1 MEWTKYV
8 CGQFF
13 IVETLTFP
21 VLCRYSRAAMPS
33 LMYPSFCFF
42 FFQVF
47 FMQAPKSG
55 TMEWKGKGIGEF
67 RAFGLNVMS
76 RNKIWS
82 LLSIKREIIGNSK
95 MLL

>member
-8 CGQFF
+8 CGQFC
-13 IVETLTFP
+13 IDETLTFL

-33 LMYPSFCFF
+33 LMDPSFCT

-47 FMQAPKSG
+47 FMQAPKSRI
-55 TMEWKGKGIGEF
+55 MEWKGKGIGEF
-67 RAFGLNVMS
+67 RTFGLNEMS
-76 RNKIWS
+76 RNEIWS
-82 LLSIKREIIGNSK
+82 LLSIKREVIGNSK